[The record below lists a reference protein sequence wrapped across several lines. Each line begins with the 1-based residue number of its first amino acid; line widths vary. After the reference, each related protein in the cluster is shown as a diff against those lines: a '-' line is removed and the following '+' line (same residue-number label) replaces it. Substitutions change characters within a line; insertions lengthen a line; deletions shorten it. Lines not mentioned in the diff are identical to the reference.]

1 MKFQELTEL
10 VECVYPIRLDAVS
23 ELTLNYLLSIAEKTM
38 EEKVQTKMSQDITVL
53 ITDQDNIY
61 IGETGDPQWGATLI
75 DQLRQQQDTRVTHL
89 VTWVRSGMDPAAQRM
104 GLDIASYNFRKML
117 LELNEENAKALF
129 LLHKNCR
136 YRRFRRVKQLFQY
149 RYRVFAYCQN
159 PRPKGAA

>member
-23 ELTLNYLLSIAEKTM
+23 ELTLNYLLSMAEKTM
-38 EEKVQTKMSQDITVL
+38 EETVQTKMSQDVTVL

-89 VTWVRSGMDPAAQRM
+89 VTWVRSCMDPAVQRM

-129 LLHKNCR
+129 LLQGHDCLRARTVGSSMPMITK
-136 YRRFRRVKQLFQY
+136 
-149 RYRVFAYCQN
+149 
-159 PRPKGAA
+159 